1 LPGVVDPGT
10 KGLISG
16 FGKNLFN
23 KQEGFTFNNITKEID
38 MLLFKRKFIL
48 ALLLVVGIMAAGQFH
63 SGYAQAKRPALY
75 EFGAGHCISCKEME
89 KVISEL
95 KTTLGDKVEFRMLY
109 ADKEKPLFQQYK
121 IMLIPTQ
128 VFLNA
133 EGKEVDRHVGALTK
147 EQVLAKLKELKFIAN

>member
-1 LPGVVDPGT
+1 M
-10 KGLISG
+10 
-16 FGKNLFN
+16 LFLRR
-23 KQEGFTFNNITKEID
+23 EFF
-38 MLLFKRKFIL
+38 M
-48 ALLLVVGIMAAGQFH
+48 ALLLAVGILAAGQFQ
-63 SGYAQAKRPALY
+63 SGWTQTKRPALY
-75 EFGAGHCISCKEME
+75 EFGAGHCISCKDME
-89 KVISEL
+89 KVIAEL

-147 EQVLAKLKELKFIAN
+147 DQVLAKLKELKFIAN

>member
-1 LPGVVDPGT
+1 MLFPGR
-10 KGLISG
+10 
-16 FGKNLFN
+16 
-23 KQEGFTFNNITKEID
+23 
-38 MLLFKRKFIL
+38 ML
-48 ALLLVVGIMAAGQFH
+48 ALSLLLTIGILLMGQPQ
-63 SGYAQAKRPALY
+63 SGWTQTNRPALY
-75 EFGAGHCISCKEME
+75 EFGAGHCISCKEMAKMIE
-89 KVISEL
+89 EL
-95 KTTLGDKVEFRMLY
+95 KTTIGDKVEFRMLY

>member
-1 LPGVVDPGT
+1 MLVFGRKTRTCLAVHLWNPGIGPASIRLDC
-10 KGLISG
+10 
-16 FGKNLFN
+16 
-23 KQEGFTFNNITKEID
+23 
-38 MLLFKRKFIL
+38 LLN
-48 ALLLVVGIMAAGQFH
+48 
-63 SGYAQAKRPALY
+63 RPALY
-75 EFGAGHCISCKEME
+75 EFGAGHCVSCKEMAKIIE
-89 KVISEL
+89 EL
-95 KTTLGDKVEFRMLY
+95 KTTIGDKVEFRMIY

>member
-1 LPGVVDPGT
+1 MLFPGR
-10 KGLISG
+10 
-16 FGKNLFN
+16 
-23 KQEGFTFNNITKEID
+23 
-38 MLLFKRKFIL
+38 ML
-48 ALLLVVGIMAAGQFH
+48 ALSLLLTIGILLMGQPQ
-63 SGYAQAKRPALY
+63 SGWTQANRPALY
-75 EFGAGHCISCKEME
+75 EFGAGHCISCKEMAKIIE
-89 KVISEL
+89 EL
-95 KTTLGDKVEFRMLY
+95 KTTIGDKVEFRMLY